1 MKPRDYILYTA
12 CLLVIGASAY
22 LGKTK
27 EMVSQTFI
35 DRIENNGRVAHV
47 IRQED
52 CFHPFGNVRFRNP
65 IPKYIGQVYDAEG
78 KAVESR
84 IETLFPS
91 RARSFVN
98 KTLEDI

>member
-1 MKPRDYILYTA
+1 
-12 CLLVIGASAY
+12 
-22 LGKTK
+22 
-27 EMVSQTFI
+27 MVSQTFI
-35 DRIENNGRVAHV
+35 DRIENNGKVAH
-47 IRQED
+47 IIKQED
-52 CFHPFGNVRFRNP
+52 CFHPFGNARFRNP

-98 KTLEDI
+98 NRLGLEQQADSL